1 MSAQETTGI
10 PLAVMALGFA
20 AFVAILWKL
29 SKIGQRPKDYP
40 PGPPT
45 LPLIGNLHQMP
56 KGNGHLQF
64 QKWAEEYGPIYSLM
78 LGTKVVVVLSSDV
91 AVKDLLDK
99 RSAIYSSRPEFYLG
113 QEILSGNLR
122 PLFLQYG
129 NTWRLVRKLA
139 HGVLN
144 IVVAR
149 SYVPYQDLEN
159 RAMLMG
165 FLEAPDQFIGHIRR
179 YTTSLTTQMTF
190 GYRTPTSD
198 DPNLVEM
205 FENFERLSELAGTQV
220 STLLDLFPILRRLPD
235 FLLPSRKLGKEV
247 HKRELAL
254 FMKHFLNARK
264 QLNSGNAKPC
274 CCIDLLRFQ
283 KESGISDELACYMS
297 GSLLQAGSETTS
309 AILIGFVEAM
319 LLFPEVAKQAQAEI
333 DRVCGD
339 RIPDLN
345 DVPDLPY
352 IRGCMK
358 ESLRWMPAAVLGV
371 PHAVIQD
378 DLYKG
383 YRIPKGASVLFNV
396 WAIHNDPKRHPDP
409 RRYDPSRWAGDDQN
423 SIQAA
428 LNADPTK
435 RDHFTFGAGRRMCQ
449 GMHIA
454 DRSLFLGMSRILWAF
469 DLKPAV
475 DAQTGREILPDVN
488 NVVDGLFVCPQPFPA
503 NIVPRSASR
512 AVRVKEEWKVV
523 QHLLDEK
530 KQWKTVP
537 EGLKWRDYEPLD
549 GDEGVYD
556 VDP

>member
-1 MSAQETTGI
+1 MSTHKTISA
-10 PLAVMALGFA
+10 PLALMAFGIATCLVVF
-20 AFVAILWKL
+20 WKFR
-29 SKIGQRPKDYP
+29 KIGTRSKDYP

-45 LPLIGNLHQMP
+45 LPFIGNLHQMP
-56 KGNGHLQF
+56 KGRGHLQF
-64 QKWAEEYGPIYSLM
+64 QKWAEEYGPVYSLV

-113 QEILSGNLR
+113 QEVLSGNLR

-144 IVVAR
+144 IQVAR

-165 FLEAPDQFIGHIRR
+165 FLEAPGQFFGHIRR

-205 FENFERLSELAGTQV
+205 FE
-220 STLLDLFPILRRLPD
+220 
-235 FLLPSRKLGKEV
+235 
-247 HKRELAL
+247 
-254 FMKHFLNARK
+254 
-264 QLNSGNAKPC
+264 
-274 CCIDLLRFQ
+274 

-309 AILIGFVEAM
+309 AILIGFIEAI
-319 LLFPEVAKQAQAEI
+319 LLFPEVAKVAQAEI

-339 RIPDLN
+339 RMPDLN
-345 DVPDLPY
+345 DVPELPY

-378 DLYKG
+378 DLYQG

-396 WAIHNDPKRHPDP
+396 WAIHNDPRRHPDP

-435 RDHFTFGAGRRMCQ
+435 RDHFTFGAG
-449 GMHIA
+449 
-454 DRSLFLGMSRILWAF
+454 MSRILWAF
-469 DLKPAV
+469 NVNRAV
-475 DAQTGREILPDVN
+475 DEKTGKEILPDIN

-512 AVRVKEEWKVV
+512 AARVREEWAQV
-523 QHLLDEK
+523 QHLLDEN
-530 KQWKTVP
+530 KQWKVVP
-537 EGLKWRDYEPLD
+537 EGLKWRDYEPL
-549 GDEGVYD
+549 GGEEGVFD

>member
-1 MSAQETTGI
+1 MDVRDMNNMPWA
-10 PLAVMALGFA
+10 LAALSFA
-20 AFVAILWKL
+20 AFAVTIWRIG
-29 SKIGQRPKDYP
+29 KIGTRPKDYP

-45 LPLIGNLHQMP
+45 LPLIGNLHQLP
-56 KGNGHLQF
+56 KSNGHLQF
-64 QKWAEEYGPIYSLM
+64 QKWAEEYGPVYSLM

-113 QEILSGNLR
+113 QEVLSGNLR
-122 PLFLQYG
+122 PLFMKYG
-129 NTWRLVRKLA
+129 ETWRLVRKLA

-144 IVVAR
+144 IQVAR

-165 FLEAPDQFIGHIRR
+165 LLEAPNEFIGHIRR

-198 DPNLVEM
+198 DPNLIEM

-220 STLLDLFPILRRLPD
+220 AALLDLFPVLRRLPD
-235 FLLPSRKLGKEV
+235 FLLPSRKLGREV

-254 FMKHFLNARK
+254 FMRHLLNARK
-264 QLNSGNAKPC
+264 QLHSGNAKPC

-283 KESGISDELACYMS
+283 KETGISDEIACYMS

-309 AILIGFVEAM
+309 TILVGFIEAM
-319 LLFPEVAKQAQAEI
+319 IMFPEVAKKAQAEI

-339 RIPDLN
+339 RLPDLN

-352 IRGCMK
+352 VRGCMK

-371 PHAVIQD
+371 PHSTTQD
-378 DLYKG
+378 DYYQG
-383 YRIPKGASVLFNV
+383 YHIPKGASVLFNV
-396 WAIHNDPKRHPDP
+396 WAIHNDPRRHPNP
-409 RRYDPSRWAGDDQN
+409 REYDPSRWAGDNQN

-454 DRSLFLGMSRILWAF
+454 DRSLFLGMSRILWGF
-469 DLKPAV
+469 DIKRRIDPK
-475 DAQTGREILPDVN
+475 TGQAILPDVN
-488 NVVDGLFVCPQPFPA
+488 NVVDGLFVCPPPFPA
-503 NIVPRSASR
+503 DITPRSASR
-512 AVRVKEEWKVV
+512 AVRVREEWDQV
-523 QHLLDEK
+523 QHLLDK
-530 KQWKTVP
+530 DNQWKAVP
-537 EGLKWRDYEPLD
+537 DGLKWRDYEPID
-549 GDEGVYD
+549 DNETTYEVA
-556 VDP
+556 P